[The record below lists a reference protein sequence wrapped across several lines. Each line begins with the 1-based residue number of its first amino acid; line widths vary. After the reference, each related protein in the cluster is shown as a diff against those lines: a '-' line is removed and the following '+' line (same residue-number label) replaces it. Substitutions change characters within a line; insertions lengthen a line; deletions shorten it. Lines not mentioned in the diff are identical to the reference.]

1 MYTQEMYNALI
12 EAIATGAR
20 EVWYGDKRVAYRTL
34 DEMLRLKNDMEVAL
48 GINKRPKRRYA
59 EFSKGTTPDP
69 EY

>member
-34 DEMLRLKNDMEVAL
+34 DEMLRLKDDMEQAL
-48 GINKRPKRRYA
+48 GINTRPKRKYGD
-59 EFSKGTTPDP
+59 FTKGTTL
-69 EY
+69 